1 MQNKISGNNFSFLG
15 QYKKPIK
22 LTRALINHSREE
34 KSKGN
39 DEYVKRIESYLE
51 NVYQN
56 ETLANYRVSKYIAT
70 GSSAIVFETED
81 GNVLKLTKGN
91 HFPLNREA
99 QDFDV
104 PIYKKGKAGNVHYYV
119 EEKLSQHSMP
129 DYFVEIMKDRI
140 KNAGFKSDD
149 LLSYDTFQ
157 LGLSKEGE
165 LYLLDPECAKYKTT
179 FHAICAKLKSRFG
192 KK

>member
-91 HFPLNREA
+91 HFPLNREV

-104 PIYKKGKAGNVHYYV
+104 PIYKKGKAGKVYYYV

-179 FHAICAKLKSRFG
+179 FHAIYAKLKSRFG